1 MWFYDHLTTIRCYN
15 NYMGAYVTKS
25 ILLLILAPQFFPYES
40 SPDVHWSLDEP
51 WPSQGLRSMTDG
63 VLERAVMWSHPEH
76 LKVSGFFLFYQT
88 ALVRCYNWHVVM

>member
-1 MWFYDHLTTIRCYN
+1 
-15 NYMGAYVTKS
+15 MGAYVTKS

-63 VLERAVMWSHPEH
+63 VLERAVM
-76 LKVSGFFLFYQT
+76 
-88 ALVRCYNWHVVM
+88 